1 MTTATPMTPTCNV
14 AVASCAHFL
23 YESPLRMPLH
33 SLLSTAILA
42 ALLSPFAA
50 TAAEPA
56 ADGAA
61 ADVQQL
67 DAVSVIGQGETRQ
80 VQRIT
85 AQDVAV
91 LPPGTSIQKLLNRI
105 PGVNVQS
112 NDAFGANEESQ
123 TISLRGFNGVRLGY
137 TLDGLPLGDNAYGN
151 YNGLNI
157 SRALI
162 AENFGGVELASGIGS
177 LGTASTSNLGG
188 TVQYYSD
195 DPSTEVGVRLAQ
207 TVGSDSNRRTY
218 LRLDTGEHNGFSA
231 YLSGIYADADMWAPP
246 GSPTHT
252 AQFNGKGVYQFEGG
266 KITAFVDTSRTS
278 QADYAYLSKS
288 GLHRGL
294 GWDWNLYAPD
304 WQRALAA
311 AYCAPATR
319 NPSRCGYSGGVDN
332 IDDAYYQSRALR
344 NDDLYYLAGDFQPSD
359 AVSVH
364 TQVYHH
370 ENEGQGHWWSPG
382 QPSYPG
388 TPQAL
393 PISIRSTNYT
403 INRTGGIASL
413 GWDIGPHHL
422 EAGVWYERNKHHVE
436 RNFYWIDGPIDDDIF
451 LSNPNRRLFSQDY
464 VITTKQAYV
473 QGTFKLLDERLTLD
487 IGAKSPHTTMTA
499 RETPGIAVE
508 SPVAN
513 GELKASKALLP
524 QAGLSYRLAEGQE
537 VFASYAENIAAFQ
550 GGGAGGPLLV
560 TQASFDASVG
570 ALQPEKS
577 KTFEAG
583 YRLVRDQFEASL
595 VGYDVT
601 FDNRLLSLNP
611 CPSIQQGTSPA
622 CTTRFFNVGSVSSRG
637 GELTFIWKPTAHL
650 QWYNSASINR
660 STYDDNYVQ
669 NGAIIPTAG
678 KSTVDTPKRMFA
690 SELSWTWN
698 GWNANLR
705 GKYTGQRY
713 YTYTND
719 QGFGGYTSFDAGAG
733 YDFGAVSFLRDLKLS
748 LNVTNLTDKRYA
760 SNLTAFSNS
769 DPNGRSLAFHASAP
783 RQAFLTLDARF

>member
-1 MTTATPMTPTCNV
+1 M
-14 AVASCAHFL
+14 
-23 YESPLRMPLH
+23 
-33 SLLSTAILA
+33 
-42 ALLSPFAA
+42 
-50 TAAEPA
+50 
-56 ADGAA
+56 
-61 ADVQQL
+61 QQL

-188 TVQYYSD
+188 TVQ
-195 DPSTEVGVRLAQ
+195 P
-207 TVGSDSNRRTY
+207 
-218 LRLDTGEHNGFSA
+218 
-231 YLSGIYADADMWAPP
+231 
-246 GSPTHT
+246 
-252 AQFNGKGVYQFEGG
+252 
-266 KITAFVDTSRTS
+266 
-278 QADYAYLSKS
+278 
-288 GLHRGL
+288 
-294 GWDWNLYAPD
+294 
-304 WQRALAA
+304 
-311 AYCAPATR
+311 
-319 NPSRCGYSGGVDN
+319 
-332 IDDAYYQSRALR
+332 
-344 NDDLYYLAGDFQPSD
+344 
-359 AVSVH
+359 
-364 TQVYHH
+364 
-370 ENEGQGHWWSPG
+370 
-382 QPSYPG
+382 
-388 TPQAL
+388 
-393 PISIRSTNYT
+393 
-403 INRTGGIASL
+403 TGGIASL

-508 SPVAN
+508 APVAN
-513 GELKASKALLP
+513 GELKASKAAP
-524 QAGLSYRLAEGQE
+524 
-537 VFASYAENIAAFQ
+537 I
-550 GGGAGGPLLV
+550 
-560 TQASFDASVG
+560 

-577 KTFEAG
+577 TG
-583 YRLVRDQFEASL
+583 YRLVRASL
-595 VGYDVT
+595 VGYDV
-601 FDNRLLSLNP
+601 D
-611 CPSIQQGTSPA
+611 CTSPA

-669 NGAIIPTAG
+669 NGAVIPTAG
-678 KSTVDTPKRMFA
+678 KSTVDTPSSPANSAGPGTVGTRARCRPWTRSSTSPRPSRPRPPTPRM
-690 SELSWTWN
+690 E
-698 GWNANLR
+698 
-705 GKYTGQRY
+705 
-713 YTYTND
+713 D
-719 QGFGGYTSFDAGAG
+719 
-733 YDFGAVSFLRDLKLS
+733 KL
-748 LNVTNLTDKRYA
+748 VA
-760 SNLTAFSNS
+760 
-769 DPNGRSLAFHASAP
+769 
-783 RQAFLTLDARF
+783 TLDAHAYTRKADPVVRDRQPGIPARQVGQHASERVVQLLGDPRSGRTARRRHRMRRD

>member
-1 MTTATPMTPTCNV
+1 MPT
-14 AVASCAHFL
+14 H
-23 YESPLRMPLH
+23 H
-33 SLLSTAILA
+33 LLSAAILA
-42 ALLSPFAA
+42 ALLSSPLAA
-50 TAAEPA
+50 HAADAPV
-56 ADGAA
+56 DGAA
-61 ADVQQL
+61 SDARQL
-67 DAVSVIGQGETRQ
+67 DTVSVIGQGETRQ

-85 AQDVAV
+85 RQDVPV

-123 TISLRGFNGVRLGY
+123 TVSLRGFNGTRLGY

-188 TVQYYSD
+188 TVQYFSD
-195 DPSTEVGVRLAQ
+195 DPSTETGVRLSQ
-207 TVGSDSNRRTY
+207 TVGSDQNRRTY

-231 YLSGIYADADMWAPP
+231 YLSGVYASADMWADPK
-246 GSPTHT
+246 SPTHT
-252 AQFNGKGVYQFEGG
+252 AQFNGKGVYQFDGG

-319 NPSRCGYSGGVDN
+319 DASRCGYSGGVDN

-382 QPSYPG
+382 QASNPG

-413 GWDIGPHHL
+413 GWDLGPHHL

-436 RNFYWIDGPIDDDIF
+436 RNFYWIDGPIDDDLF
-451 LSNPNRRLFSQDY
+451 LSGPDRRLFSQDY

-499 RETPGIAVE
+499 HETPGIAVE

-513 GELKASKALLP
+513 GTLKASEALLP
-524 QAGLSYRLAEGQE
+524 QAGVSYRLAEGQE

-570 ALQPEKS
+570 ALEPEKS

-611 CPSIQQGTSPA
+611 CPSIQQGTSAA

-650 QWYNSASINR
+650 QWYNSASVNR

-669 NGAIIPTAG
+669 NGVTIPTAG
-678 KSTVDTPKRMFA
+678 KYTVDTPKRMVT
-690 SELSWTWN
+690 SEISWTYN

-719 QGFGGYTSFDAGAG
+719 QGFGGYTAFDAGTG
-733 YDFGAVSFLRDLKLS
+733 YDFGAVSFLQDLKLS

-783 RQAFLTLDARF
+783 RQVFLTLDARF